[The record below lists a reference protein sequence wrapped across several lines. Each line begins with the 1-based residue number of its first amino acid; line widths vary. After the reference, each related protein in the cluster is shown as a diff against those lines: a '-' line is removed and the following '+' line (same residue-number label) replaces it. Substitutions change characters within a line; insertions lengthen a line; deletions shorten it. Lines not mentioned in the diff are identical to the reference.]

1 MPQLVDAPQRHVE
14 QRCPSLD
21 LGPEPLADVP
31 AHGYAPEMGVGGVR
45 NCRRPGPF
53 CVFRD

>member
-21 LGPEPLADVP
+21 PGPEPLADVP